1 MSMYLKQKETPFLSL
16 SFSLAFSLYGTAP
29 VIQLVSQKLKAHI
42 PVAQR
47 SALNF
52 FFFDD
57 AVLVEAAT
65 PTKGCKS
72 S

>member
-16 SFSLAFSLYGTAP
+16 SFSLSFSLYGTAP

-52 FFFDD
+52 FFFFDD
-57 AVLVEAAT
+57 AVLVAR
-65 PTKGCKS
+65 GCNTN
-72 S
+72 